1 MSLNVFEVFA
11 KIGLDD
17 SSLNK
22 GLKGAGSAVAKIGKS
37 LAKLGSIAVT
47 AGTAMTT
54 ALVKSAVDSYA
65 EYEQLVGGVDTLFKE
80 SSAKVQAYADEAYKT
95 AGMSANQYMET
106 VTSFSA
112 SLLQSL
118 SGDTDKAADVANM
131 ALMDMSD
138 NANKMGTAM
147 ESIQNAYQ
155 GFAKQN
161 YTMLDNLKLGYGGTK
176 QEMERLLDDAEKIAG
191 VEYDIS
197 NLNDVYEAIH
207 VIQEELGITGT
218 TALEAADTISGSA
231 GSLKAAWD
239 NLVTGFANP
248 DADFDSLIDQVVESA
263 ETLFNNVVPIIEKS
277 ISGIAD
283 FVTKIAPII
292 SKRLPALASKIL
304 PNLISAASSLVSSL
318 ITQLPSLL
326 EALAPPF
333 IDGVLQVINA
343 LLQPDFISSLTNTIV
358 QVVGMAAQALAQAIP
373 QLIPT
378 VVQAVITIV
387 TTLLQPEN
395 INMLVDA
402 GIQLQ
407 LGLQQ
412 GIIDALPLLI
422 DAIPQIIEGLVQA
435 IITNAPK
442 VLIAGG
448 ELIIQL
454 ITGIISMIPQLYML
468 MPDIIEGVVTGLL
481 EGIPDMV
488 DAGAELISSFFEGL
502 ISDNPIVN
510 AFTEWFEEAKQRLAE
525 FADFVSEWAYRVGET
540 IESGVRAV
548 LGDDWVDMMEDF
560 GGDIYD
566 LTHPDEDEPSKNG
579 AQLFGEGL
587 SSFVDNL
594 AQYKNAQGGTTSTE
608 SGTVNAQ
615 MVVDGEVFGRL
626 VYDYN
631 SRQSEKVG
639 TTITER

>member
-11 KIGLDD
+11 KIGLDTSEYEKNLD
-17 SSLNK
+17 KSKQQGMSFGTALKK
-22 GLKGAGSAVAKIGKS
+22 GFSVATKAVAAVTTATTAMGAAFVKTTGDVAAYGDNIDKMSQKMGMSAQAYQEWDAVMQHSGTSMETLKAS
-37 LAKLGSIAVT
+37 MKTLANAAETGNDAFQKLGITQEQISTMSQEELFSETITALQNIEDETQRTYLAGKTLGRGATELGALLNTSAEDTQAMKDRVHELGGVLSDEAVK
-47 AGTAMTT
+47 ASAAYQDSLQDMQTAMTGFKNS
-54 ALVKSAVDSYA
+54 VVA
-65 EYEQLVGGVDTLFKE
+65 EMLP
-80 SSAKVQAYADEAYKT
+80 SI
-95 AGMSANQYMET
+95 
-106 VTSFSA
+106 TSITDGLGNIF
-112 SLLQSL
+112 
-118 SGDTDKAADVANM
+118 SGDFDK
-131 ALMDMSD
+131 
-138 NANKMGTAM
+138 G
-147 ESIQNAYQ
+147 
-155 GFAKQN
+155 
-161 YTMLDNLKLGYGGTK
+161 
-176 QEMERLLDDAEKIAG
+176 
-191 VEYDIS
+191 
-197 NLNDVYEAIH
+197 
-207 VIQEELGITGT
+207 
-218 TALEAADTISGSA
+218 LE
-231 GSLKAAWD
+231 
-239 NLVTGFANP
+239 
-248 DADFDSLIDQVVESA
+248 Q
-263 ETLFNNVVPIIEKS
+263 IEKG
-277 ISGIAD
+277 ISDLSKNI
-283 FVTKIAPII
+283 TKA
-292 SKRLPALASKIL
+292 LPRIFKIGGAILSALG
-304 PNLISAASSLVSSL
+304 N
-318 ITQLPSLL
+318 SLL
-326 EALAPPF
+326 E
-333 IDGVLQVINA
+333 N
-343 LLQPDFISSLTNTIV
+343 
-358 QVVGMAAQALAQAIP
+358 IP
-373 QLIPT
+373 QLTNVAIDVILQLVAGLIDALPRVAEAAIQIITTLANSLSQALPTLIPA

-560 GGDIYD
+560 GGDVYD
-566 LTHPDEDEPSKNG
+566 FLHPDEDEPSKNG

-615 MVVDGEVFGRL
+615 MVVDGEVFGQL
-626 VYDYN
+626 VYNYN
-631 SRQSEKVG
+631 NRQGEKVG

>member
-1 MSLNVFEVFA
+1 M
-11 KIGLDD
+11 
-17 SSLNK
+17 
-22 GLKGAGSAVAKIGKS
+22 
-37 LAKLGSIAVT
+37 
-47 AGTAMTT
+47 
-54 ALVKSAVDSYA
+54 
-65 EYEQLVGGVDTLFKE
+65 
-80 SSAKVQAYADEAYKT
+80 
-95 AGMSANQYMET
+95 
-106 VTSFSA
+106 
-112 SLLQSL
+112 
-118 SGDTDKAADVANM
+118 
-131 ALMDMSD
+131 
-138 NANKMGTAM
+138 
-147 ESIQNAYQ
+147 
-155 GFAKQN
+155 
-161 YTMLDNLKLGYGGTK
+161 GYGGTK
-176 QEMERLLDDAEKIAG
+176 TEMERLLDDAEKIAG

-481 EGIPDMV
+481 EGIPEMV

-510 AFTEWFEEAKQRLAE
+510 AFTEWFEAAKDKLAE
-525 FADFVSEWAYRVGET
+525 IAAYVEDWAIRVGEMAESV
-540 IESGVRAV
+540 IEKIFGP
-548 LGDDWVDMMEDF
+548 DWVE
-560 GGDIYD
+560 GWENVGSGIYD
-566 LTHPDEDEPSKNG
+566 LTHPDESPLQKGYDMLNDARSY
-579 AQLFGEGL
+579 
-587 SSFVDNL
+587 VDTL
-594 AQYKNAQGGTTSTE
+594 IDQYGNKQSNTTSTE
-608 SGTVNAQ
+608 SNTVNAQ